1 MQEGYY
7 KIFCISRLAL
17 KNVAVYI
24 GGSNSKVRYSMMWFK
39 RLPNVVITRYDNES
53 IYDVALTRAFRRNG
67 KLWCVW
73 RNDYMLLKDD
83 GSCVGDTTFPMRWE
97 AI

>member
-1 MQEGYY
+1 M
-7 KIFCISRLAL
+7 I
-17 KNVAVYI
+17 
-24 GGSNSKVRYSMMWFK
+24 WFK
-39 RLPNVVITRYDNES
+39 KMPN
-53 IYDVALTRAFRRNG
+53 VALTRSADETIYDVILTRTFRRDG

-73 RNDYMLLKDD
+73 RNKYILLKDD

>member
-1 MQEGYY
+1 
-7 KIFCISRLAL
+7 
-17 KNVAVYI
+17 
-24 GGSNSKVRYSMMWFK
+24 MMWLK
-39 RLPNVVITRYDNES
+39 RTPNVVLTRYNDGKT
-53 IYDVALTRAFRRNG
+53 YDVALTRSFRRNG

-83 GSCVGDTTFPMRWE
+83 GACVGDTTFPMRWE